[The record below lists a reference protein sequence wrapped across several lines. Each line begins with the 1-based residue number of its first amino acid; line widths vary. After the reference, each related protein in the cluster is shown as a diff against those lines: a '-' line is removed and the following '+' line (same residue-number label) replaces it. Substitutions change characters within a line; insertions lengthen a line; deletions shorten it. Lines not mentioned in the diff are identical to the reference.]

1 MIIMMKL
8 RMPKN
13 KVKPPSALVLAVRYI
28 IIAPIAIRVTPNNFS
43 ARFTKNVSPSSL
55 IAVFA
60 LSLRVN
66 GYIKQ
71 DGLF

>member
-1 MIIMMKL
+1 
-8 RMPKN
+8 
-13 KVKPPSALVLAVRYI
+13 
-28 IIAPIAIRVTPNNFS
+28 
-43 ARFTKNVSPSSL
+43 VSPSSL